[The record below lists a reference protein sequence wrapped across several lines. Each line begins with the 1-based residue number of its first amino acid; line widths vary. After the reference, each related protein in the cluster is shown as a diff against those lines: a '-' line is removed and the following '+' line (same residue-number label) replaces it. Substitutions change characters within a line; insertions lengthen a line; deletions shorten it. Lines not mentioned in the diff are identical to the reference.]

1 MSDTSP
7 ASGCR
12 LVGNAELARVFGVT
26 PTTINRWERLGMPR
40 ERRAHY
46 DLGKCLRWRFE
57 LLDRRASE
65 AVPDPTVRLLNERT
79 EGQRLANE
87 RFRAEHVSAAEADR
101 ALAFLANVVEREL
114 GTLVAESPTALAGA
128 QTVAEVQDRLFAAC
142 RRARERIADAM
153 DGYQVS
159 E

>member
-1 MSDTSP
+1 
-7 ASGCR
+7 
-12 LVGNAELARVFGVT
+12 
-26 PTTINRWERLGMPR
+26 MPR
-40 ERRAHY
+40 ERRGRY

-65 AVPDPTVRLLNERT
+65 ATPDPRVRLLDEQAEGLRLKNAATRAGLVPAT
-79 EGQRLANE
+79 E
-87 RFRAEHVSAAEADR
+87 AAQ
-101 ALAFLANVVEREL
+101 ALAFFASVVEREL

-142 RRARERIADAM
+142 RRARERIAAAM
-153 DGYQVS
+153 GAYEVP